1 MTVDL
6 DRALLD
12 LSEKGEKGYTKDIE
26 KLDKLAEKMHEF
38 ASKDHPEIP
47 LSKDK
52 DNKDDINRLFSAHT
66 QNARVRYFIN
76 NHDYKKPFLY
86 ASKLPTENKRDNF
99 IYSVKEQV
107 RNDFYD
113 AKKLLSTNP
122 ELFTNKEKEEL
133 NKLFSSVDKQGG
145 IGKYFEKNFGM
156 EAPET
161 EAKEMIEQVKNGK
174 VKEGFE
180 FQAKTSALRD
190 SDAGKVYS
198 FTVDV
203 KEYAQ
208 KGQLHPKERK
218 GINIDINSTPKQREA
233 AIKNVAKNFK
243 EDLQTTRDK
252 LASGKLDY
260 FLSPS
265 EKEVLKEKLKE
276 IDKFGGA
283 DKFIEKSFGKYAP
296 DSVKTKENV
305 KQQTQTKVNN
315 KDLETKGNQLFSDKD
330 KQSMAE
336 RFGSKSKLANKAKEI
351 ANNKDVKPIFSR
363 NSSPKLNAP
372 SKSIDGR

>member
-6 DRALLD
+6 NRALLD

-38 ASKDHPEIP
+38 ASKDIPEIP

-52 DNKDDINRLFSAHT
+52 DNKDDMVRLFSAHT
-66 QNARVRYFIN
+66 NDARIRDFIN
-76 NHDYKKPFLY
+76 KHDYKKPFLH
-86 ASKLPTENKRDNF
+86 ASKLPTEFKRDNF

-107 RNDFYD
+107 RDDFYD

-122 ELFTNKEKEEL
+122 ELFTDKEKEEL
-133 NKLFSSVDKQGG
+133 NKLFSAVDKQGG

-161 EAKEMIEQVKNGK
+161 EAKEMVEQVRNGK
-174 VKEGFE
+174 AKEGFE

-218 GINIDINSTPKQREA
+218 GINIDINSTQKQREA

-252 LASGKLDY
+252 LASGKLDH

-305 KQQTQTKVNN
+305 KQQTKVNN
-315 KDLETKGNQLFSDKD
+315 KDLGTKGNQLFSDKD

-336 RFGSKSKLANKAKEI
+336 RFGSKSKLVNKAKEI
-351 ANNKDVKPIFSR
+351 ANNKDVKPIFSK
-363 NSSPKLNAP
+363 NGSPKLNAP